1 VIEHEL
7 VEASKV
13 RFRNVSL
20 THLHQRLDST
30 LLYPGRAPE
39 QSYWV
44 VVAGG
49 EL

>member
-1 VIEHEL
+1 VIGHEL

-13 RFRNVSL
+13 RFRNLSL

>member
-1 VIEHEL
+1 M
-7 VEASKV
+7 EAAKV
-13 RFRNVSL
+13 RFRGVEVM
-20 THLHQRLDST
+20 HMHQRLDST

-44 VVAGG
+44 VVAAG